1 MTINGLLGLIVA
13 IAGGGV
19 FYWILS
25 LGDNDCDDKTNRM
38 R

>member
-1 MTINGLLGLIVA
+1 MTIYGLFGLIVA

-25 LGDNDCDDKTNRM
+25 LGDNDYDDKTDRM
-38 R
+38 E